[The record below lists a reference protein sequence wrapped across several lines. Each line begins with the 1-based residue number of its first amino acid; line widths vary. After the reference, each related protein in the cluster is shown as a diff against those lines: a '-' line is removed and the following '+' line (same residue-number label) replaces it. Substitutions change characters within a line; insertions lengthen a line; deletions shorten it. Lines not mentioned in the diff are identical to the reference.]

1 MGVDPARTPRRARP
15 QPARLAPQALAEAQ
29 GGVREGL
36 DWLGRPPESR
46 AGPFYRAVALLARLA
61 LFGLFRFRVT
71 ATGREHL
78 PKAGGYLVVAAV
90 HRGWMD
96 PFLILNAL
104 PLEPRA
110 WFLGS
115 GPSAFS
121 ARWREWLLHR
131 LGGMLP
137 VWRGGVGV
145 DRHVAA
151 ARAVL
156 ANGGVFVLVPEGG
169 VAGPPDRLATFRT
182 GAAIIALRTGAPIVP
197 IALAGADELY
207 LGKRL
212 ASRILPPTSAR
223 QLLGEAWDGIPAEPG
238 SRAELDLA
246 HRLTDC
252 FAELIGPAVA
262 TIYPGTVDPPA
273 HPRRWRNRSDLVVAP
288 PAAARATADR
298 RPGPIQSVAA

>member
-1 MGVDPARTPRRARP
+1 MSGDPAPAPRHPRPERARLSP
-15 QPARLAPQALAEAQ
+15 QGIADAR
-29 GGVREGL
+29 GGAREGL
-36 DWLGRPPESR
+36 DWLGRTPESR
-46 AGPFYRAVALLARLA
+46 AGVLVRVVDRVARIV
-61 LFGLFRFRVT
+61 LFGLFRFRVST
-71 ATGREHL
+71 GGRENL
-78 PKAGGYLVVAAV
+78 PPGGGYLVVAAI

-96 PFLILNAL
+96 PFLILHAL

-121 ARWREWLLHR
+121 ARWRELLLHR

-145 DRHVAA
+145 DQHVAS

-169 VAGPPDRLATFRT
+169 VAGPPDRPATFRT
-182 GAAIIALRTGAPIVP
+182 GAALIALRTGAQIVP

-212 ASRILPPTSAR
+212 ASRILQPSSAR
-223 QLLGEAWDGIPAEPG
+223 KLLGETWDGVPPSPG
-238 SRAELDLA
+238 SRAELDIA
-246 HRLTDC
+246 RRLTDR
-252 FAELIGPAVA
+252 FAELLGPAVA
-262 TIYPGTVDPPA
+262 AIYPGTVDPPDR
-273 HPRRWRNRSDLVVAP
+273 PRRFRGLTWLFLS
-288 PAAARATADR
+288 R
-298 RPGPIQSVAA
+298 REH

>member
-1 MGVDPARTPRRARP
+1 MGDDPGRAPRRARP
-15 QPARLAPQALAEAQ
+15 QRARLAPRALAEAR

-36 DWLGRPPESR
+36 EWLGRPPESSAGLFVR
-46 AGPFYRAVALLARLA
+46 AFSLLARFLI
-61 LFGLFRFRVT
+61 FGLFRFRVT
-71 ATGREHL
+71 ASGREHL
-78 PKAGGYLVVAAV
+78 PKAGGYLVVAAI

-96 PFLILNAL
+96 PFLILHAL

-145 DRHVAA
+145 DQHVAS

-169 VAGPPDRLATFRT
+169 VT
-182 GAAIIALRTGAPIVP
+182 GVQEASQHRIVYVV
-197 IALAGADELY
+197 E
-207 LGKRL
+207 L
-212 ASRILPPTSAR
+212 ASGRV
-223 QLLGEAWDGIPAEPG
+223 
-238 SRAELDLA
+238 SRVS
-246 HRLTDC
+246 R
-252 FAELIGPAVA
+252 
-262 TIYPGTVDPPA
+262 
-273 HPRRWRNRSDLVVAP
+273 
-288 PAAARATADR
+288 
-298 RPGPIQSVAA
+298 

>member
-1 MGVDPARTPRRARP
+1 
-15 QPARLAPQALAEAQ
+15 
-29 GGVREGL
+29 
-36 DWLGRPPESR
+36 
-46 AGPFYRAVALLARLA
+46 
-61 LFGLFRFRVT
+61 
-71 ATGREHL
+71 
-78 PKAGGYLVVAAV
+78 
-90 HRGWMD
+90 MD
-96 PFLILNAL
+96 PLLIVHAL

-137 VWRGGVGV
+137 VWRGGVGM
-145 DRHVAA
+145 DQHVAS

-169 VAGPPDRLATFRT
+169 VAGPPDRIGTLRS
-182 GAAIIALRTGAPIVP
+182 GAALIALRTGAPIVP
-197 IALAGADELY
+197 IALAGAHELY

-212 ASRILPPTSAR
+212 ASRVLPPTSAR
-223 QLLGEAWDGIPAEPG
+223 ELLGDAWDGSLPPPG

-252 FAELIGPAVA
+252 FAGLLGPAVA
-262 TIYPGTVDPPA
+262 TIYPGTVDAPDR
-273 HPRRWRNRSDLVVAP
+273 PRRFRSL
-288 PAAARATADR
+288 TWLLLSR
-298 RPGPIQSVAA
+298 RER

>member
-1 MGVDPARTPRRARP
+1 MFVRVVAAIAR
-15 QPARLAPQALAEAQ
+15 
-29 GGVREGL
+29 
-36 DWLGRPPESR
+36 
-46 AGPFYRAVALLARLA
+46 FLL
-61 LFGLFRFRVT
+61 FVVFRFRVST
-71 ATGREHL
+71 SGQEHL
-78 PKAGGYLVVAAV
+78 PTGGGYLVVAAV

-96 PFLILNAL
+96 PFLVLHAL

-121 ARWREWLLHR
+121 ARWREWLLRR

-145 DRHVAA
+145 DQHVAS
-151 ARAVL
+151 ARAVI

-169 VAGPPDRLATFRT
+169 IAGPPDRLATFRT
-182 GAAIIALRTGAPIVP
+182 GAALIALRTGAPIVP
-197 IALAGADELY
+197 IALAGAEELY

-223 QLLGEAWDGIPAEPG
+223 ELLGDGWDGVVPEPG

-246 HRLTDC
+246 RRLTER
-252 FAELIGPAVA
+252 FADLLGPAVA
-262 TIYPGTVDPPA
+262 ALYPGTVDPPDR
-273 HPRRWRNRSDLVVAP
+273 PRRFRGLTWLLLS
-288 PAAARATADR
+288 R
-298 RPGPIQSVAA
+298 RER

>member
-1 MGVDPARTPRRARP
+1 MPEDTGGAPIRSRP
-15 QPARLAPQALAEAQ
+15 QPARLSPQALAAAR

-36 DWLGRPPESR
+36 DWLGRAPESR
-46 AGPFYRAVALLARLA
+46 AGILVRIVEGLARLV
-61 LFGLFRFRVT
+61 LFGVFRFRV
-71 ATGREHL
+71 ATSGREHL
-78 PKAGGYLVVAAV
+78 PDGGGYLAIAAI

-96 PFLILNAL
+96 PFLILHAL

-121 ARWREWLLHR
+121 SRWREWFLRR

-145 DRHVAA
+145 DQHVAS

-169 VAGPPDRLATFRT
+169 VNGPPGGLATFRN
-182 GAAIIALRTGAPIVP
+182 GAALIALRTGAPIVP
-197 IALAGADELY
+197 IALAGAHELY

-212 ASRILPPTSAR
+212 ASRILAPTSAKD
-223 QLLGEAWDGIPAEPG
+223 LLGEAWDGTPQLPG
-238 SRAELDLA
+238 SREELDLA
-246 HRLTDC
+246 RVLTAR
-252 FAELIGPAVA
+252 FAEILGPAVQEL
-262 TIYPGTVDPPA
+262 YPGTVDPPGR
-273 HPRRWRNRSDLVVAP
+273 PRRLRQRLTWLLLSGSG
-288 PAAARATADR
+288 R
-298 RPGPIQSVAA
+298 REG